1 MTEVEQLSTGEVA
14 KTVKAGPVLAESCK
28 RFATCRIHLLHGG
41 QLIDATF
48 HSVVDNRVVLHV
60 AGRGHEGLQ
69 PDALCCV
76 AFASQQ
82 SLYAFIACVHRLR
95 IVDDNLE
102 VLFEQPATLTAT
114 NLRRYYRVPM
124 TADAPPELRIDL
136 SDGTRLAAEV
146 LNMSEAGLEITLFD
160 DNADLDIDSNIRC
173 VVSFRGDS
181 IDVPAIVRRRQQ
193 RRLAL
198 QFLVAPTPDARPT
211 LLALQRMVRSLEQAW
226 LRSRLVP

>member
-28 RFATCRIHLLHGG
+28 RVATCRIHLLHGG
-41 QLIDATF
+41 QLIDAVF
-48 HSVVDNRVVLHV
+48 HSVVDNRIVLHV
-60 AGRGHEGLQ
+60 AGCGHEGLQ

-95 IVDDNLE
+95 IVDANLE
-102 VLFEQPATLTAT
+102 VLFDLPATLTAT

-124 TADAPPELRIDL
+124 TADAPPELKIAM
-136 SDGTRLAAEV
+136 SDGTQLAGEV
-146 LNMSEAGLEITLFD
+146 LNMSEAGLEMTLFD
-160 DNADLDIDSNIRC
+160 DDDLDIDSNIRC

-226 LRSRLVP
+226 LRSRLVY